1 MDTKNDINNGRVSD
15 AEKVSNY
22 RKLEEEILYNNHRD
36 DALKGILE
44 RTRLSNIFLS
54 PENTQNIQTQ
64 IRFKVNQQTGK
75 VISNQSP
82 QEVSTVMRSIY
93 LQEGSVPVTSNEEAL
108 QVISKLN
115 SSVID
120 YCVNHI
126 VVKLK
131 QNDMY
136 IRDISTLP
144 VPLDRPEY
152 EKKNMTYDMSNLL

>member
-1 MDTKNDINNGRVSD
+1 MDTKQNIHNGRVSD